1 MSLNIYRIGGC
12 MKKSLVI
19 FLVLITAVVPVLFA
33 SSAKAFVPFV
43 ETEQGFIA
51 ILSHTYQNGTS
62 AADPGSDFD
71 FRNEGG
77 QELLFP
83 FARYSVGATIAG
95 KHRVWFTYQPLEIV
109 TNVTFK
115 ETREIGEFTFAAETP
130 MELKYGFPFYRM
142 SYTYDLL
149 NNYDNAI
156 LGVGAALQ
164 IRNASIVFKSIAGT
178 ATELYVSQN
187 LGLVPA
193 LAIYSQYRFPFGLV
207 LSADIAGTY
216 ASSELFN
223 GANFE
228 FEGSILD
235 ASLRMGYE
243 LPNGLELFGNV
254 RFFGGTAK
262 GLSQYGNTYW
272 TESTEKYTKNNI
284 ASLTAS
290 VGATWYR

>member
-1 MSLNIYRIGGC
+1 
-12 MKKSLVI
+12 MKKSLVLI
-19 FLVLITAVVPVLFA
+19 LVLITVVVPALLA

-43 ETEQGFIA
+43 ETEQGFIG
-51 ILSHTYQNGTS
+51 ILSHTYQNG
-62 AADPGSDFD
+62 ADGDDFD

-77 QELLFP
+77 QEILFP
-83 FARYSVGATIAG
+83 FTRYSVGATIAG
-95 KHRVWFTYQPLEIV
+95 KHRVWFTYQPLNVV

-115 ETREIGEFTFAAETP
+115 ETREIGDSIFTNGTP
-130 MELKYGFPFYRM
+130 MELTYSFPFYRM

-149 NNYDNAI
+149 NNYKNAI
-156 LGVGAALQ
+156 LGVGAVLQ

-178 ATELYVSQN
+178 TSTEPTDLYVSQN

-207 LSADIAGTY
+207 LTADIAGIY
-216 ASSELFN
+216 ASSAFFN
-223 GANFE
+223 GADFE

-254 RFFGGTAK
+254 RFFGGTSN
-262 GLSQYGNTYW
+262 GVSQYDNTSW
-272 TESTEKYTKNNI
+272 TVSDLKYTQNNI

-290 VGATWYR
+290 VGAMLYR